1 MVTASRTL
9 ASLVSLAAL
18 GVTVSLAACGGSQ
31 PPPPPPPPPPPV
43 APTASTDPTP
53 PPQPPPAQT
62 QEEAHKL
69 LVLATSCWFG
79 GVWSDALGEQDQAK
93 VTGIETRCH
102 ELERRVWGAD
112 DKTHYEQMRAFEQ
125 NAGSD
130 IVAKVDET
138 AKGDAVDGPRRE
150 ALVKLATSLEA
161 AFHETMAARRAADR
175 VKRDLGHEPE
185 KLSQDEVDA
194 VLPLRAHSKLE
205 SLLNLEVGDLTK
217 EANALAILC
226 ALDRVELA
234 RGLPKHLKLYA
245 VVDSFSLLFGV
256 TVPDVPE
263 NGTKKLVPGTWLRF
277 LTDTAKAAGHP
288 VPDKARTPR
297 EKDALA
303 WGGMLEGFHDKLKVD
318 ADAIAPSTD
327 VSKVVTVV
335 LHRLE
340 AEYNAQRAAESTV
353 KPPKPGKA
361 PKK

>member
-1 MVTASRTL
+1 MTVPR
-9 ASLVSLAAL
+9 SLAAL
-18 GVTVSLAACGGSQ
+18 AVTVASVSLAGCGGS

-43 APTASTDPTP
+43 VAPPPVASDTTP
-53 PPQPPPAQT
+53 PPPPAPTQT

-79 GVWSDALGEQDQAK
+79 GVWADALGEQDQAK

-112 DKTHYEQMRAFEQ
+112 DKTHYEQLRAFEQ
-125 NAGSD
+125 NAGAD
-130 IVAKVDET
+130 VVAKVDET
-138 AKGDAVDGPRRE
+138 AKTDAVDGPRRE
-150 ALVKLATSLEA
+150 ALVKLATALEGA
-161 AFHETMAARRAADR
+161 LHETTAARRAADR
-175 VKRDLGHEPE
+175 VKRDLSHEPE

-205 SLLNLEVGDLTK
+205 TLLNLEVGDLTK
-217 EANALAILC
+217 EANALALLC
-226 ALDRVELA
+226 VLDRVELA

-245 VVDSFSLLFGV
+245 VADSFALLFGV

-277 LTDTAKAAGHP
+277 LGDTAKAAGHP

-303 WGGMLEGFHDKLKVD
+303 WSGMLEGFHDKLSAD
-318 ADAIAPSTD
+318 ADGIAPTTD
-327 VSKVVTVV
+327 ASKVVTVV

-340 AEYNAQRAAESTV
+340 AEFNAQRAAESTV
-353 KPPKPGKA
+353 KPPKPGKP